1 MNVCKRL
8 CVNHGVKAIC
18 ILNNSLICISFGNVL
33 KIVNIVNTNTVLEL
47 VISTSSNIYG
57 LAYRKSSEKTGFLV
71 AHGVHKIYFY
81 LIHIKCQN
89 RCGIKLVSKY
99 CINKWILRAK
109 FVHPHEITKHE
120 LTSALQTYDTKRRM
134 IKRRKKKWEN
144 TVLLCLSN
152 GSVVLLNMYKGLS
165 TCKYKF
171 IGIHLLYSA
180 DVYVKGKKNAYTV
193 YVAGGTPFNKILLWT
208 LKIKKKKI
216 TFDEGK
222 KKRII
227 PVNYVQQLSGHRGI
241 IFKVKFFK
249 KCKYIG
255 SVSDDREG
263 RIWVREGKISKS
275 HYKEIGGNER
285 KVTYAMCRGGKKS
298 IFFYYKIFKVLAGH
312 DARVWDIDM
321 GVLNKRVFF
330 FTCSEDSNC
339 NVYEKGKENNVYLSY
354 SNNNGSSVRCICF
367 HPHLGV
373 IISGSDNGT
382 VHVRSINSGM
392 PYAEEKF
399 LVAHPD
405 ESTSMVGKREELP
418 AEEENRTHIDCVNG
432 TCKVRSQVRS
442 EVRGEIYAL
451 GNRTQSS
458 LVSDTYSYKQVW
470 AKEIV
475 GTEDVLS
482 FLVDQMSEILKK
494 NNDWIRSV
502 HHVNLY
508 DVIVFTNFGRI
519 YILKTRGK
527 TVKIALIYEEEK
539 KDYLLTCLTF
549 FGLHYICLGFS
560 NGFCCFLLVK
570 GEKCI
575 KEYAEKHPTAVAL
588 KYVKCFPHRVS
599 EMCLIPLSKVS
610 YGKIVSI
617 SGPKHRSK
625 HVCGVLHVYVKK
637 EAAENVK
644 CENGRNSP
652 KDHGEVPKTEPYF
665 YQIVYSHDEK
675 DNCKEDEGETIPVY
689 DFLMLIFDHTGDV
702 QLLSEQKTSNQIMI
716 SKVLKTDIDVK
727 NKKSKIISVNY
738 IMRQKKK
745 KLHILVL
752 VGDEYG
758 CIFIMNINIPIE
770 VKEDRIDY
778 HLKET
783 CVKSK
788 EKLRVHN
795 NRKVFDIKIVD
806 GFIYSCGQNGNIIKY
821 HLYKDAYNM
830 YTLHRLCLIKVSYYS
845 SIYKLLPV
853 GSNDKEGYDIHGIRW
868 THEGN
873 EMACIK
879 SHYDPHRVF
888 ICCFKEKKFVLYDL
902 KNKVEYLSVECGG
915 FRRPL
920 SIYMNTS
927 KDFTKTVSFCF
938 CKEKNIYFYFK
949 KLHLSEYNGTYH
961 TGKHTE
967 QHHTLP
973 YQQTYING
981 GFHTKTVSSVLWVNS
996 RYILTC
1002 SEDGT
1007 IKMIHLERF
1016 SKDKKGRKATT
1027 KSKNKD
1033 RRVPCTNHC
1042 FSDDSCQCKKEKIL
1056 VHGFQYEK
1064 KFTRKIYQNEKKRKK
1079 LCRRMN
1085 IVQTIYNHSEPI
1097 FYMCFLK
1104 NTLNLLNQLKIITS
1118 VGAKNSVHVFYIFID
1133 TEKVPIVY
1141 HIEKL
1146 KVQNFSSNIRYLC
1159 VDGKYDILLNTT
1171 NKYIIRIDIFMGTSI
1186 GHMFHYSGVYEFV
1199 IYNNIIFS
1207 KIVQPARLLS
1217 SYIRNSTILSVALTN
1232 LFLRYRVSQCTSDG
1246 RKGEKQQG
1254 ETQQWEKQQWE
1265 KQQGE
1270 TQQWEKQQWETQ
1282 QREKQQWE
1290 TQQREKQQWEKQPGE
1305 TQQGETQQ
1313 WETQQKRINGNG
1325 GMELPLHTSHFAPPR
1340 ASENGTELRN
1350 GRDHTSRII
1359 GEHSFAF
1366 KNKREDGTRLN
1377 ILCCGMNCGK
1387 IEFYNFDTKLTF
1399 LKRVKVH
1406 QSGINKLCTRA
1417 KGKFL
1422 HVYTCGDDQAINIL
1436 VCKVCFASSGE
1447 SERGEIEG
1455 GCHHSGDADRCYYD
1469 GDVYRS
1475 AGDRDR
1481 VILLIVQNANFPN
1494 AHISSIRSILSFSHF
1509 LLSVSWDQCICV
1521 WRLRNEKNGGIK
1533 LDRVERIKMAVYD
1546 VSCASAFVI
1555 RKKEHARNALVDA
1568 SGEEDSEL
1576 ARNSIS
1582 KLVRGRELTRFGVY
1596 LSVAGANGS
1605 LECFYLKLYRR
1616 EGASSVLCS
1625 ENAGA
1630 VACLSPARNS

>member
-33 KIVNIVNTNTVLEL
+33 KIVNIVNTSTVLEL
-47 VISTSSNIYG
+47 IISTSSNIYG
-57 LAYRKSSEKTGFLV
+57 LVYRKSSEKTGLLV

-81 LIHIKCQN
+81 FVHIKCQN

-109 FVHPHEITKHE
+109 FVHPHGITKYE
-120 LTSALQTYDTKRRM
+120 LTTPLQTYDTKRM

-152 GSVVLLNMYKGLS
+152 GSIVLLNMYKGLS
-165 TCKYKF
+165 MCKYKF

-216 TFDEGK
+216 TFNEGK

-241 IFKVKFFK
+241 IFKVNFFN

-263 RIWVREGKISKS
+263 RIWLREEKMPKS
-275 HYKEIGGNER
+275 HYKEIGDNER
-285 KVTYAMCRGGKKS
+285 KVAYAMCRGRKKS

-321 GVLNKRVFF
+321 GVLNRRIFF
-330 FTCSEDSNC
+330 FTCSEDSKC
-339 NVYEKGKENNVYLSY
+339 NVYEKGKENVYLSY

-367 HPHLGV
+367 HPHLAV

-392 PYAEEKF
+392 SYAEEKI
-399 LVAHPD
+399 LVAHSD
-405 ESTSMVGKREELP
+405 ESVSMVRKREELP

-432 TCKVRSQVRS
+432 TCNVRNDVHTEVRS
-442 EVRGEIYAL
+442 EVHSKIYAL

-458 LVSDTYSYKQVW
+458 LVSDTDSYNQVW

-475 GTEDVLS
+475 ATEDVLS

-508 DVIVFTNFGRI
+508 DVIVCTNFGRI
-519 YILKTRGK
+519 YILKTRGE
-527 TVKIALIYEEEK
+527 TVKIALIYEEER

-560 NGFCCFLLVK
+560 NGFCCFLSVK
-570 GEKCI
+570 SEKCI
-575 KEYAEKHPTAVAL
+575 KENVEKHPTAVAL

-599 EMCLIPLSKVS
+599 EMCLIPLSRVS
-610 YGKIVSI
+610 YGKIVPI
-617 SGPKHRSK
+617 SGLKHRSK
-625 HVCGVLHVYVKK
+625 YVCGILHVHVKK
-637 EAAENVK
+637 EAAEIVK
-644 CENGRNSP
+644 CENGGNSA
-652 KDHGEVPKTEPYF
+652 KDDSERPEIERSF
-665 YQIVYSHDEK
+665 YQVVYSHDEK
-675 DNCKEDEGETIPVY
+675 GNCKGSEGETIPVC

-702 QLLSEQKTSNQIMI
+702 QLLSAQKISNKIMI
-716 SKVLKTDIDVK
+716 SNVLKTDIDVK

-745 KLHILVL
+745 KLDILLL

-758 CIFIMNINIPIE
+758 CIFIVNINIPIE
-770 VKEDRIDY
+770 VKEDTIY
-778 HLKET
+778 YNFKET
-783 CVKSK
+783 CVKSNQ
-788 EKLRVHN
+788 KLRVHN

-821 HLYKDAYNM
+821 HLYKDENNV

-853 GSNDKEGYDIHGIRW
+853 GSNYWEGYDIHGIKS

-873 EMACIK
+873 EMGNRK

-920 SIYMNTS
+920 SICMNTS
-927 KDFTKTVSFCF
+927 EDFTKTVSFCF

-949 KLHLSEYNGTYH
+949 KLHLREYNATYH
-961 TGKHTE
+961 TGKHRE
-967 QHHTLP
+967 QHNTLP

-981 GFHTKTVSSVLWVNS
+981 GFHIKTVSSVLWLNS

-1016 SKDKKGRKATT
+1016 SKEKTCRRATT

-1033 RRVPCTNHC
+1033 RGVACTSHC
-1042 FSDDSCQCKKEKIL
+1042 FSDNSWQCKKEQRL
-1056 VHGFQYEK
+1056 VYGFQYEK
-1064 KFTRKIYQNEKKRKK
+1064 KFTRKMYQNEKKRKT

-1104 NTLNLLNQLKIITS
+1104 NTLNFFNQLKIITS
-1118 VGAKNSVHVFYIFID
+1118 VGAKNSVNVFYIFID
-1133 TEKVPIVY
+1133 IDKVPIVY

-1186 GHMFHYSGVYEFV
+1186 GHIFHYSGVYEFV

-1207 KIVQPARLLS
+1207 KIVQPARVVS
-1217 SYIRNSTILSVALTN
+1217 SYIRNSTILSVDLTN
-1232 LFLRYRVSQCTSDG
+1232 LFLRYRFSQCTTDR
-1246 RKGEKQQG
+1246 RKGENQQG
-1254 ETQQWEKQQWE
+1254 EKKQ
-1265 KQQGE
+1265 KQ
-1270 TQQWEKQQWETQ
+1270 T
-1282 QREKQQWE
+1282 
-1290 TQQREKQQWEKQPGE
+1290 
-1305 TQQGETQQ
+1305 
-1313 WETQQKRINGNG
+1313 NGNG
-1325 GMELPLHTSHFAPPR
+1325 GMELPLHMSHFAPLR
-1340 ASENGTELRN
+1340 ASENGAELRN
-1350 GRDHTSRII
+1350 ERNHTSHII
-1359 GEHSFAF
+1359 GEHFLAF
-1366 KNKREDGTRLN
+1366 KNKREDGIGLN

-1387 IEFYNFDTKLTF
+1387 IEFYDFDTKLTF

-1406 QSGINKLCTRA
+1406 QSGINKLCIRA
-1417 KGKFL
+1417 KGKLL

-1436 VCKVCFASSGE
+1436 VCKVCFASSRE
-1447 SERGEIEG
+1447 NERGEVEG

-1469 GDVYRS
+1469 EDVYRS
-1475 AGDRDR
+1475 TGDRDR

-1494 AHISSIRSILSFSHF
+1494 AHMSSIRSILSFSNF
-1509 LLSVSWDQCICV
+1509 LLTVSWDQCICV
-1521 WRLRNEKNGGIK
+1521 WRFENEKNGDIK

-1555 RKKEHARNALVDA
+1555 RKKEHADNAMVGA
-1568 SGEEDSEL
+1568 SGGEDGEE

-1582 KLVRGRELTRFGVY
+1582 TLVRGRELTRFGVY

-1605 LECFYLKLYRR
+1605 LECFYLKLYR
-1616 EGASSVLCS
+1616 
-1625 ENAGA
+1625 
-1630 VACLSPARNS
+1630 